1 MADSQAWQTQFG
13 DQPWFDHST
22 SSHGIQPQP
31 LQPEIDL
38 ITMPNGSG
46 SGSDPQT
53 QTGQGLHH
61 GNYSLPQWQTLAH
74 GSSHPGF
81 NSEASML
88 AQPGSPNSGLS
99 TPSLSQWQPVTAPFE
114 SSNSGLIPSSLS
126 QLQAHHVPQPVQ
138 TQLGVSLNSGQIPP
152 SLPQW
157 QSVPPQFGGSDSGLN
172 PPSLPQWQASVPQPV
187 PAQYGGSN
195 SGLPPSQPQWQAP
208 PSFDSQHF
216 HSHFSLSDTHSLDS
230 PINSFQANVTE
241 NLGRVK
247 RIRKSH
253 KRDSQRFTVF
263 GDTKRARPTGKC
275 IASDTEPIMVSQ
287 DVIENLKNLAY
298 KDMVL
303 MVTTLYQFFVARL
316 ISEETDNL
324 KRWKTTQEG
333 QTFVSRLKGAVKNIH
348 SEFQKAARIVVLASN
363 QSLAE
368 LLMTNAAD
376 MQASQDARVGNLVE
390 NASSF
395 DVPIQVPVENGGHV
409 GSFQVP
415 LAHPSVTALLE
426 YVLVDKKYS
435 DYLCVE
441 TGNWKTRFEHAF
453 AFSAAI
459 CRRELQRLPH
469 AGWVNAAANDF
480 PINGVEVA
488 YNRYMEYISTLVGDQ
503 KLIFDRMMSGM
514 YRKA

>member
-1 MADSQAWQTQFG
+1 
-13 DQPWFDHST
+13 
-22 SSHGIQPQP
+22 
-31 LQPEIDL
+31 
-38 ITMPNGSG
+38 MPNRSS

-53 QTGQGLHH
+53 RTGQGLHH

-126 QLQAHHVPQPVQ
+126 QLQAHHVPQLVP

-157 QSVPPQFGGSDSGLN
+157 QSVPPQFGDSDSGLN
-172 PPSLPQWQASVPQPV
+172 PPSLPWWQASVPQP
-187 PAQYGGSN
+187 
-195 SGLPPSQPQWQAP
+195 
-208 PSFDSQHF
+208 
-216 HSHFSLSDTHSLDS
+216 
-230 PINSFQANVTE
+230 
-241 NLGRVK
+241 
-247 RIRKSH
+247 
-253 KRDSQRFTVF
+253 
-263 GDTKRARPTGKC
+263 
-275 IASDTEPIMVSQ
+275 
-287 DVIENLKNLAY
+287 DVIKNLNNLAY
-298 KDMVL
+298 KDMVWRSFEIGLFRPSEEIATMVL
-303 MVTTLYQFFVARL
+303 MVTTLYQFLVVRH
-316 ISEETDNL
+316 ISKETDNL

-348 SEFQKAARIVVLASN
+348 SEFQKAARIVVLSLN

-376 MQASQDARVGNLVE
+376 MQASQDARVDNLVE

-395 DVPIQVPVENGGHV
+395 DVPIQVPVENGGHI

-459 CRRELQRLPH
+459 CCGELQRLPH

-480 PINGVEVA
+480 LINGVEVV
-488 YNRYMEYISTLVGDQ
+488 YNRYMEYTSALSCWEAPVPDSNDITIAIHQLYNF
-503 KLIFDRMMSGM
+503 L
-514 YRKA
+514 KA

>member
-1 MADSQAWQTQFG
+1 MADSQAWQTQFS
-13 DQPWFDHST
+13 DQPWFDHPT

-38 ITMPNGSG
+38 IIMPNGSG

-53 QTGQGLHH
+53 RTGQAGADPTW
-61 GNYSLPQWQTLAH
+61 SL
-74 GSSHPGF
+74 
-81 NSEASML
+81 
-88 AQPGSPNSGLS
+88 
-99 TPSLSQWQPVTAPFE
+99 FE
-114 SSNSGLIPSSLS
+114 LR
-126 QLQAHHVPQPVQ
+126 A
-138 TQLGVSLNSGQIPP
+138 
-152 SLPQW
+152 
-157 QSVPPQFGGSDSGLN
+157 N
-172 PPSLPQWQASVPQPV
+172 PP
-187 PAQYGGSN
+187 
-195 SGLPPSQPQWQAP
+195 
-208 PSFDSQHF
+208 
-216 HSHFSLSDTHSLDS
+216 
-230 PINSFQANVTE
+230 INAAVAVNVTE

-253 KRDSQRFTVF
+253 KCDSQRFTVF
-263 GDTKRARPTGKC
+263 GDTKHARPTGKC

-303 MVTTLYQFFVARL
+303 MVTTLYQFFVVQL

-368 LLMTNAAD
+368 LLMTNAVD

-435 DYLCVE
+435 DYLCME
-441 TGNWKTRFEHAF
+441 TGNWKTWFEHAF
-453 AFSAAI
+453 AFLAAI
-459 CRRELQRLPH
+459 CHRELQRLPH

-488 YNRYMEYISTLVGDQ
+488 YNGI
-503 KLIFDRMMSGM
+503 
-514 YRKA
+514 